1 MASKLEEKISKYMNY
16 QPDPQIENYTSQ
28 KIKNLHKFLENV
40 ELESQHD
47 NQSELSCSQIPSE
60 SQETVIMTLRNELQN
75 TKLELSESEKTI
87 TLLKELLEK
96 EKNKSRDLES
106 SITEREQ
113 KKFVAQKQ
121 ELEGVIERHL
131 QFIDQLIEDKKQ
143 LNA

>member
-1 MASKLEEKISKYMNY
+1 
-16 QPDPQIENYTSQ
+16 
-28 KIKNLHKFLENV
+28 V

-131 QFIDQLIEDKKQ
+131 
-143 LNA
+143 

>member
-1 MASKLEEKISKYMNY
+1 
-16 QPDPQIENYTSQ
+16 
-28 KIKNLHKFLENV
+28 
-40 ELESQHD
+40 
-47 NQSELSCSQIPSE
+47 
-60 SQETVIMTLRNELQN
+60 MTLRNELQN

-87 TLLKELLEK
+87 ALLKELLEK
-96 EKNKSRDLES
+96 EKNKSRELES

-121 ELEGVIERHL
+121 ELESVIERHL